1 MKNLS
6 RWSIAGAVFTL
17 LIGTLLHFVYDWFGG
32 TIWAVLG
39 AVNESTWEHLKL
51 VFWPIVLF
59 AVVEWFAYGRN
70 TPGFWPA
77 KAWSVLIAM
86 AAIVVLFYTY
96 TGILGYNLMA
106 VDIATFVIGTILAYC
121 FACRRLNQKKGSS
134 AFAMVMAVLLLL
146 ALTVGFAVFTY
157 APPHLGL
164 FLDPVS
170 GSYGI

>member
-1 MKNLS
+1 
-6 RWSIAGAVFTL
+6 
-17 LIGTLLHFVYDWFGG
+17 
-32 TIWAVLG
+32 VLG

-77 KAWSVLIAM
+77 KALSVLIAM
-86 AAIVVLFYTY
+86 ATIVVLFYTY

-121 FACRRLNQKKGSS
+121 F
-134 AFAMVMAVLLLL
+134 
-146 ALTVGFAVFTY
+146 
-157 APPHLGL
+157 GL
-164 FLDPVS
+164 PA
-170 GSYGI
+170 G